1 MYKLRAPGDVPMTQ
15 IIVLGD
21 SGIGK
26 TAFMIIATGQRMPHN
41 VFRSR
46 QAETFHMCSAAFTIV
61 PGAASPGALG
71 HACEGADGI
80 LVLCKRGDSSRAR
93 AWLHKVECMSNSGLH
108 VPVIVCAHG
117 GQGEHRLREDDIR
130 LLRRYPTAEYA
141 FTCHAWPE
149 GIKDCANRI
158 VHRVRRTP
166 TTPIHCEL

>member
-1 MYKLRAPGDVPMTQ
+1 MTQ
-15 IIVLGD
+15 IVVLGD

-26 TAFMIIATGQRMPHN
+26 TAFMITATGQRMPHN

-46 QAETFHMCSAAFTIV
+46 QVETFHMCRAAFIIV
-61 PGAASPGALG
+61 PGAADPVTLG
-71 HACEGADGI
+71 KACEGADGLI
-80 LVLCKRGDSSRAR
+80 VLCKQAGSSRAR
-93 AWLHKVECMSNSGLH
+93 AWLHKVESMSSSRLQ

-117 GQGEHRLREDDIR
+117 GRGEHRFREDDMR

-166 TTPIHCEL
+166 TTPIHCDT